1 MDLLLQMGQLM
12 IHQSD
17 EPKEMD
23 GIANSEDGGLPPEKQ
38 LSEGKESEASPNDE
52 NQKEMNGESC
62 TG

>member
-23 GIANSEDGGLPPEKQ
+23 GIANSEDGDLPPEKH
-38 LSEGKESEASPNDE
+38 LNEGKESEASPNDE
-52 NQKEMNGESC
+52 NQKEI
-62 TG
+62 

>member
-23 GIANSEDGGLPPEKQ
+23 GIANSEDGDLPPEKH
-38 LSEGKESEASPNDE
+38 LNEGKESEASPNDE